1 MNTFNDINKTS
12 KLSTPTWLT
21 ASVDL
26 ITDEWIYI
34 WFRWQSLKQFDR
46 LYFRKDVVD
55 NFFEEWIWSLIDW
68 RVKASLEEMRQHIG
82 NLFIIWVDKEIDIND
97 LFNTNSDIEYVY
109 DIVSWQPRKVLWTEI
124 IDNVKYLYLTPVL
137 GQRMSPTETAIKL
150 KYKFDDIKKEI
161 SATAANKMTLDEI
174 AKKHYSVTDATFLH
188 ITDMPDAN

>member
-97 LFNTNSDIEYVY
+97 LFNTNSDIEYIY

-124 IDNVKYLYLTPVL
+124 INNIKYLYLTPVL
-137 GQRMSPTETAIKL
+137 NQRRSPTETAIKL

-174 AKKHYSVTDATFLH
+174 AKKLYSVTDATFLH
-188 ITDMPDAN
+188 ITDMPDAH